1 MEAQHEIHTQAHI
14 PLAERM
20 RPASLADF
28 AGQEHL
34 VGEGR
39 FLRQILASDK
49 LPSLLFWG
57 PPGSGKTS
65 LANLLAHATS
75 SHFVFF
81 SAVLSGVKEIRQIVE
96 QAQTLRDTEQRPTI
110 LFVDEIHRFNKGQQ
124 DAFLPHVESG
134 LLTLIGA
141 TTENPSF
148 AINPPL
154 LSRCQVLLL
163 QPLEPEQIKTVLRR
177 ALEDAQGLGEL
188 GLVIDEEAL
197 NYLAEAAD
205 GDCRRALNF
214 IENAASLSLE
224 RNKANASDRGLAPPG
239 CIDLASA
246 QEAVQERTLR
256 YDSDGEEH
264 YNLISALHKSL
275 RDSDPDGAVYWL
287 GRMLIAGED
296 PLYIARR
303 MIRFASEDIGNADPQ
318 ALQITLNCRE
328 AYHLLGSPEG
338 ELALYQAAVYLATAP
353 KSNAVYAL
361 TYKVRADIKRTGSL
375 PVPLHLRN
383 APTKLMKNLGYGKGY
398 QYAHDDREALV
409 SQEHLPEQLVGTIY
423 YEPSNRGYEALVRE
437 RLHKWRQ
444 ILKQRAAQH
453 ESTKKTS

>member
-1 MEAQHEIHTQAHI
+1 MKDPFLLPVPMKTTPAPHI

-20 RPASLADF
+20 RPETLDDYV
-28 AGQEHL
+28 GQEHL

-39 FLRQILASDK
+39 FLRQILAGGR

-65 LANLLAHATS
+65 MASLLARATDS
-75 SHFVFF
+75 NFVFF
-81 SAVLSGVKEIRQIVE
+81 SAVLSGVKEIRDIVDR
-96 QAQTLRDTEQRPTI
+96 ARLLRNTEQRSTV

-154 LSRCQVLLL
+154 LSRCQVLVLHAL
-163 QPLEPEQIKTVLRR
+163 SPAHIKTVLQR
-177 ALEDAQGLGEL
+177 AMESARGLGAQGLA
-188 GLVIDEEAL
+188 ISAEAL
-197 NYLAEAAD
+197 DFLANAAD
-205 GDCRRALNF
+205 GDCRRGLNF
-214 IENAASLSLE
+214 LENAALLTLE
-224 RNKANASDRGLAPPG
+224 RKGQGGAALA
-239 CIDLASA
+239 IDLHAA
-246 QEAVQERTLR
+246 REAVQERTLR
-256 YDSDGEEH
+256 YDADGEEH

-275 RDSDPDGAVYWL
+275 RDSDPDAAVYWL
-287 GRMLIAGED
+287 GRMLSAGED

-303 MIRFASEDIGNADPQ
+303 MIRFASEDVGNADPQ
-318 ALQITLNCRE
+318 ALQIALNCRE

-361 TYKVRADIKRTGSL
+361 TYKVQADIRRTGSL
-375 PVPLHLRN
+375 PVPMHIRN
-383 APTKLMKNLGYGKGY
+383 AATRLMKDLGYGQGY
-398 QYAHDDREALV
+398 QYAHDNRDALV
-409 SQEHLPEQLVGTIY
+409 SQEHLPPELAGTIY
-423 YEPSNRGYEALVRE
+423 YEPTRRGYEALVGE
-437 RLHKWRQ
+437 RLRKWRQ
-444 ILKQRAAQH
+444 ILRERTRHDKK
-453 ESTKKTS
+453 ST